1 MSLHYAGQLPATPLA
16 SPPVPASDSTHDAM
30 AAAAAAAAAAAMP
43 SPDAGSAAASW
54 VEGEDTSTVI
64 AVDAD
69 PPATASTAAQKIA
82 APPGH
87 WECPAPGTAGAKMI
101 AAHSAVTGFYA
112 FASSLLVYVTVEATK
127 ASLATQDSTSPAA
140 STHRA
145 NAILCGIGAG
155 AFLACGVVWSLK
167 FLKASIEQGMIRRHD

>member
-1 MSLHYAGQLPATPLA
+1 MSLHDAGQLPATPLTY
-16 SPPVPASDSTHDAM
+16 PPVPASDSTHDVT
-30 AAAAAAAAAAAMP
+30 AAATP
-43 SPDAGSAAASW
+43 SPDTGSAAASW

-112 FASSLLVYVTVEATK
+112 FASSLL
-127 ASLATQDSTSPAA
+127 
-140 STHRA
+140 
-145 NAILCGIGAG
+145 G
-155 AFLACGVVWSLK
+155 
-167 FLKASIEQGMIRRHD
+167 